1 MGKYLL
7 TCAIAI
13 LFILLQTDVIVSVLG
28 KSSSSRSSR
37 KPSKPSHHRPSKPV
51 EHHRPSKPV
60 EHRPSKPV
68 EHRPSKPVHRPVKPV
83 HNQPVHNPAPPQ
95 HNPVY
100 PPVNPGK
107 PPSNPGNPPPYNPA
121 YPPQNPGKPPSN
133 PGNPP
138 PYNPAYPPQNPGK
151 PPSNPGNPPP
161 QNPAY
166 PPQNPAYPPRNPG
179 NPPPQNPAYP
189 PQNPGNPAYPPQNPG
204 NPAYP
209 PQNPAYPPH
218 NPGNPPPQNPGYPP
232 QNPGNPVYPPQN
244 PGYPP
249 HNPGNPHNPGYP
261 PQNPGYPHHNPG
273 NPHNPGYP
281 PQNPGY
287 PPNNPGN
294 PHNPG
299 YPQQNPGFP
308 QNPGYPRY
316 GEGGSWGKYDSKPWK
331 PKPPKPSMKHM
342 AGSALA
348 GAAAGAVGGYLLG
361 RAMSNVNFHFNNRDD
376 ERWWYENRNRYSDQV
391 YYPQYNQPV
400 PQDIFVR
407 DCTNITVREY
417 TEPSGNQTAD
427 EMETR
432 VVTHVVREMC
442 IEQYR
447 TYSSHA
453 GGDFRRPGSR
463 PEGPMLAKP
472 EVKPVAE
479 EAITGAVAKDQLGSS
494 MSNMHLHFNDSDEEQ
509 WWSENRNRL
518 THPVF
523 YPNYSHLV
531 TKDVFASDCENA
543 TTNYYIK
550 PTGNQTADEVEARVV
565 TQVAREMCRELYS
578 DFIRH
583 MERSKYDQKP
593 EAPMPTKLWLK
604 HVPEAAN
611 IAPGAGATGSNHNSA
626 TSRMRDNTF
635 AKTSVLLI
643 MALVTP
649 FLIP

>member
-1 MGKYLL
+1 MGKCLVI
-7 TCAIAI
+7 CSIAI
-13 LFILLQTDVIVSVLG
+13 LFILLQTDVIVSVSG

-37 KPSKPSHHRPSKPV
+37 KPSKPSHHRPSRPA
-51 EHHRPSKPV
+51 HHRPSKPV

-68 EHRPSKPVHRPVKPV
+68 QHRPSKPVEHRPSKPV

-95 HNPVY
+95 HNPAY
-100 PPVNPGK
+100 PPV
-107 PPSNPGNPPPYNPA
+107 
-121 YPPQNPGKPPSN
+121 
-133 PGNPP
+133 
-138 PYNPAYPPQNPGK
+138 NPGK

-166 PPQNPAYPPRNPG
+166 PPHNPGNPPPQNPAYPPRNPG

-189 PQNPGNPAYPPQNPG
+189 PQNPAYPPHNPGNPPPQNPAYPPQNPG
-204 NPAYP
+204 NPVYP

-218 NPGNPPPQNPGYPP
+218 NPGNPHNPG
-232 QNPGNPVYPPQN
+232 YPPQN

-261 PQNPGYPHHNPG
+261 PQNPGYP
-273 NPHNPGYP
+273 PH
-281 PQNPGY
+281 
-287 PPNNPGN
+287 NPGN

-308 QNPGYPRY
+308 QNPSYPRY

-331 PKPPKPSMKHM
+331 PKPAKPNMKYM

-361 RAMSNVNFHFNNRDD
+361 RAMSNVNFQFNNRDD
-376 ERWWYENRNRYSDQV
+376 ERWWHENRNRYSDQV

-407 DCTNITVREY
+407 DCTNITVSEY

-453 GGDFRRPGSR
+453 GGSFRRPGSR
-463 PEGPMLAKP
+463 PEEPMPAKT

-479 EAITGAVAKDQLGSS
+479 EAITGAVAKDSLASS
-494 MSNMHLHFNDSDEEQ
+494 MSNMQLHFNDSDEER
-509 WWSENRNRL
+509 WWSENRNRF
-518 THPVF
+518 TNPVF
-523 YPNYSHLV
+523 YPNYSHPV
-531 TKDVFASDCENA
+531 TNEVFASDCESA
-543 TTNYYIK
+543 TANYYIK
-550 PTGNQTADEVEARVV
+550 PTGNQTADEVGARVV
-565 TQVAREMCRELYS
+565 MRVAWEMCRALYS

-583 MERSKYDQKP
+583 MEGSKYDQKP
-593 EAPMPTKLWLK
+593 DVPVPTKLWLK
-604 HVPEAAN
+604 QVPEAAN
-611 IAPGAGATGSNHNSA
+611 IPGAGTTGSHRNSA
-626 TSRMRDNTF
+626 TSRMHDNTF
-635 AKTSVLLI
+635 AKSSVVWI
-643 MALVTP
+643 IALVTP

>member
-1 MGKYLL
+1 MGKYLVA
-7 TCAIAI
+7 CAIAI
-13 LFILLQTDVIVSVLG
+13 LFILLQTDVIVSVSG

-37 KPSKPSHHRPSKPV
+37 KPSKPSHRPSKPV

-68 EHRPSKPVHRPVKPV
+68 EHRPSKPVHRPGRPIQHQPSKPV
-83 HNQPVHNPAPPQ
+83 HNQPVHNPAAPQ
-95 HNPVY
+95 H

-107 PPSNPGNPPPYNPA
+107 PPSNPGNPPPF
-121 YPPQNPGKPPSN
+121 
-133 PGNPP
+133 
-138 PYNPAYPPQNPGK
+138 
-151 PPSNPGNPPP
+151 
-161 QNPAY
+161 NPAY
-166 PPQNPAYPPRNPG
+166 PPQNPAVPPRNPG

-189 PQNPGNPAYPPQNPG
+189 PQNPGNPV
-204 NPAYP
+204 
-209 PQNPAYPPH
+209 
-218 NPGNPPPQNPGYPP
+218 YPP

-261 PQNPGYPHHNPG
+261 PQNPGNPVYPPQNPHNPGYPPQNPGYPPHNPG

-287 PPNNPGN
+287 PPHNPGN

-407 DCTNITVREY
+407 DCTNITVSEY

-463 PEGPMLAKP
+463 PEGPMPAKP

-479 EAITGAVAKDQLGSS
+479 EAITGVVAKDRLGSS
-494 MSNMHLHFNDSDEEQ
+494 MSNMHLHFNDSDEER
-509 WWSENRNRL
+509 WWSENHDRF
-518 THPVF
+518 TSPVF
-523 YPNYSHLV
+523 YPNYSHPV
-531 TKDVFASDCENA
+531 TKDVFASNCENA

-565 TQVAREMCRELYS
+565 TQVAREMCRELFS
-578 DFIRH
+578 DFIHH
-583 MERSKYDQKP
+583 MERSRYDQKP
-593 EAPMPTKLWLK
+593 EVPMPTKLWLK

-611 IAPGAGATGSNHNSA
+611 IAPGSAPGSA
-626 TSRMRDNTF
+626 TSRMCDNTF
-635 AKTSVLLI
+635 AKSSVLLI
-643 MALVTP
+643 MVTS